1 MEPLATGPQSLG
13 DLVGTAF
20 RLVRRNAGLYWKA
33 LLVPAMLSALGSNL
47 AQYSLKSWVQVAA
60 KSQLAVT
67 PFAIAMSVILVCIV
81 VWFYAA
87 WEMCLRCS
95 AMARLLLGVN
105 KGYQEA
111 YARLKQRGWA
121 VFGAYNLA
129 VLPPLL
135 VLMLWAVVAVAAVPL
150 VPHGGTER
158 YVVGALVFGAIGFF
172 LTVSIAIT
180 SLYGAILMASAAVE
194 DKPFKELLA
203 KSLAFT
209 RARPLR
215 GGSYICLL
223 TTALVLVSFAISSP
237 VTIASIIH
245 TLIVSRDGVA
255 SSMDSAEDPAYLQVV
270 GAGFD
275 VVLNMVTFAVAYTG
289 YVLFY
294 RDLKLRLEGSDLE
307 HRLVALAGPVVAG
320 NSGVFGNSGAF
331 GDSGTSGGSGAIGGS
346 GASGNSGASGSS
358 NQ

>member
-1 MEPLATGPQSLG
+1 
-13 DLVGTAF
+13 
-20 RLVRRNAGLYWKA
+20 
-33 LLVPAMLSALGSNL
+33 
-47 AQYSLKSWVQVAA
+47 
-60 KSQLAVT
+60 
-67 PFAIAMSVILVCIV
+67 
-81 VWFYAA
+81 
-87 WEMCLRCS
+87 
-95 AMARLLLGVN
+95 
-105 KGYQEA
+105 
-111 YARLKQRGWA
+111 
-121 VFGAYNLA
+121 
-129 VLPPLL
+129 
-135 VLMLWAVVAVAAVPL
+135 
-150 VPHGGTER
+150 
-158 YVVGALVFGAIGFF
+158 
-172 LTVSIAIT
+172 
-180 SLYGAILMASAAVE
+180 MASAAVE